1 MTEQVMMTDEQIV
14 EALKACSDDQLV
26 SWFLNFRAFLEAEA
40 AAQAAY
46 IAPHVK
52 KQIAVQNELH
62 RRLLERNP
70 NWQPGMKASGSTADG
85 TFFLKTNNSIKVADR
100 EQFFQFLTD
109 APEHISAGPEAGN
122 PIIDE
127 ICTTIL
133 QRIREF
139 VTAHVAKEAVEGYM
153 DAHKALPPGISI
165 DRITK
170 LEVRKT

>member
-1 MTEQVMMTDEQIV
+1 MTEQVDLTDEQIV
-14 EALKACSDDQLV
+14 EALKKCSDDQLV

-70 NWQPGMKASGSTADG
+70 NWQPDMKASGSTADG

-100 EQFFQFLTD
+100 QLFFHFLIQEPLT
-109 APEHISAGPEAGN
+109 
-122 PIIDE
+122 
-127 ICTTIL
+127 
-133 QRIREF
+133 RIPEF

-153 DAHKALPPGISI
+153 DEHKALPPGISI